1 MIHCFIKAK
10 GSEKRRGRG
19 FEESEK
25 RRGRGFEESRVQ
37 VVLLEYFSKQKRQG
51 VEGLRISQPE
61 KRNKPDKP
69 EKPEGG

>member
-1 MIHCFIKAK
+1 
-10 GSEKRRGRG
+10 
-19 FEESEK
+19 
-25 RRGRGFEESRVQ
+25 